1 MQDVNT
7 VKPLFTISEEG
18 KLRFFA
24 LIIFEFSFLDDI
36 IIQTSQDTDNRSNK
50 GQ

>member
-18 KLRFFA
+18 KLRSAVFCTYNF
-24 LIIFEFSFLDDI
+24 
-36 IIQTSQDTDNRSNK
+36 
-50 GQ
+50 